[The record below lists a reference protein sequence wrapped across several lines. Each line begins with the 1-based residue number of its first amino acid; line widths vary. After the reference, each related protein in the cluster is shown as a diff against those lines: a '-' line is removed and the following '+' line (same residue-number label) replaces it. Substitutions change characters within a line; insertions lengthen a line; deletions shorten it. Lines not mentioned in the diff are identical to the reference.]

1 MAQNV
6 SIPYSHKSTQSYA
19 MMRAFI
25 RDFIDELQK
34 TYVAR
39 GSKATEMWKIPALQM
54 KYLWQG
60 PEDTKEY
67 LDKEI
72 AATRKIERTSERV
85 RFVMLELSAAA
96 IQMLENGKAY
106 ENIVASDEMRNMF
119 SSFKQELRPVELFD
133 LLSKRYAVNKEDKK
147 TLMFFLDGL
156 KYKRS
161 DSKYSKEY
169 CIDTT
174 VFDDNAISILKKTVG
189 IIIKFFKKDP
199 RPLRLET
206 EVRSFMKSEK
216 KWTDEECEQIE
227 AYLKADTAEYEW
239 LGLDNLGRHL
249 VALNWESLDAVD
261 SRLVRI
267 LFEYGKSNVS
277 DPYMNHDE
285 LIQEYNRRALKFGI
299 DPIPAGQSI
308 PKHPHIKA
316 LGAGRYCYKGD
327 TAPANPINLRA
338 EIKKFV
344 GANNGIVIV
353 DNALAFAQNLNPNYS
368 LNTVRRYLAE
378 ANCLFDTWNKTK
390 YAVHNDP
397 ESLKKY
403 FQMTGEWITP
413 QPSPAR
419 PKPISPKTLAL
430 RNEAVKL
437 LLQAPG
443 NTMRKKDLV
452 TALTPYYSGKSLA
465 TTLSS
470 YLKDD
475 LFIPVGKGKGSSY
488 SLNMELYKS
497 KNGQ

>member
-6 SIPYSHKSTQSYA
+6 TIPYSHKSTQSYA

-54 KYLWQG
+54 KYLWEG
-60 PEDTKEY
+60 PEDSKEY

-72 AATRKIERTSERV
+72 AATIGKTSERV
-85 RFVMLELSAAA
+85 RFVMLELSAVA

-119 SSFKQELRPVELFD
+119 SSFKQELRSVELFD
-133 LLSKRYAVNKEDKK
+133 LLSKRYAVEKEDKK

-161 DSKYSKEY
+161 DSKYSKGY

-239 LGLDNLGRHL
+239 LGQDNLGRHL

-267 LFEYGKSNVS
+267 LFEYGKSNVN
-277 DPYMNHDE
+277 DPYMNYDE

-327 TAPANPINLRA
+327 TSPTNPIDLRA

-368 LNTVRRYLAE
+368 LNTVKRYLAE

-390 YAVHNDP
+390 YAVLNDP
-397 ESLKKY
+397 DVLEEYRL
-403 FQMTGEWITP
+403 MTGHTLKP
-413 QPSPAR
+413 QPGKSA

-430 RNEAVKL
+430 RNEAVRL

-443 NTMRKKDLV
+443 NTMKRKDLV
-452 TALTPYYSGKSLA
+452 TALTPYYSGKSLS

-475 LFIPVGKGKGSSY
+475 LFIHVGEGKGCSY
-488 SLNMELYKS
+488 SLNLALYKS
-497 KNGQ
+497 RNGQ